1 MNRCTA
7 ITALAALALAAL
19 TGTSVRAQTYTV
31 TDLGSLG
38 GATTPLGINASGQ
51 VTGASVASS
60 GYAHAFVWTPSSRNG
75 TIGTIRDLGLPKNF
89 NGATG
94 HAINDLGQVAGEGSG
109 NNIPHA
115 LLWTGGSIVSLV
127 SGSGQSAAYAINNY
141 GEATGGAVTGK
152 NGSMDTFLWKPAVPN
167 GASGTLVDLKLP
179 GGNGG
184 VYYGINSFGTVVGA
198 NFQFI
203 WTPATANGT
212 TGSSIS
218 APWQPGAIN
227 DSAQTT
233 AYAPY
238 TWMGSDGVPRSS
250 SQPAWWDPSQGVQT
264 LGFPVDTVL
273 PPSSG
278 WWSGNSTG
286 ISNNTIVVGS
296 ASARDL
302 TAYPFPVSLNT
313 VWIWTAAVGMH
324 DLNANQSIQAS
335 GWMLT
340 GVTGV
345 NSAGQ
350 ITGTGTHNGQTRG
363 FLLTPQ

>member
-1 MNRCTA
+1 MRHFLNA
-7 ITALAALALAAL
+7 MLAAL
-19 TGTSVRAQTYTV
+19 TIAALSLSAAQAQTYMV

-60 GYAHAFVWTPSSRNG
+60 GSFHAFIWTPSSRNG
-75 TIGTIRDLGLPKNF
+75 TTGTIRDLGLPKNF
-89 NGATG
+89 NSATG

-141 GEATGGAVTGK
+141 GEVTGGAATGT
-152 NGSMDTFLWKPAVPN
+152 NGAFDTFLWKPAVSN
-167 GASGTLVDLKLP
+167 GTKGTMTDLKLP
-179 GGNGG
+179 GGTGG
-184 VYYGINSFGTVVGA
+184 VYYGINSFGTVVNA
-198 NFQFI
+198 NFAFI
-203 WTPATANGT
+203 WTPSTANGT

-227 DSAQTT
+227 DSGQTT
-233 AYAPY
+233 GYAAY

-250 SQPAWWDPSQGVQT
+250 SQAAWWDPALGVQT

-273 PPSSG
+273 PAGSG
-278 WWSGNSTG
+278 WNGGYSTWINNSG
-286 ISNNTIVVGS
+286 IIVGW
-296 ASARDL
+296 AQARDL
-302 TAYPFPVSLNT
+302 TAYPFPITVNT
-313 VWIWTAAVGMH
+313 VWMWTAATGVH
-324 DLNANQSIQAS
+324 DLNANPTIQSS
-335 GWMLT
+335 GWVLT
-340 GVTGV
+340 GVNGV
-345 NSAGQ
+345 NSVGQ
-350 ITGTGTHNGQTRG
+350 IVGVGTFNGQSRG